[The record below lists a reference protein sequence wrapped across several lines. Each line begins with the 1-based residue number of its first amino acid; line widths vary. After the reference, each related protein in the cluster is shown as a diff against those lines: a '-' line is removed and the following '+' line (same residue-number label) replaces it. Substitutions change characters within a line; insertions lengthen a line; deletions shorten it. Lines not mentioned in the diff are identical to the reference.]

1 MEQNPTPTIEQLLAR
16 VNELI
21 SLPEVYLKISH
32 LMDDK
37 WSTVGDFA
45 EVIKFDPNLSAT
57 VLKVVNSAFY
67 GFSGQ
72 IDSIARA
79 VNLIGIGQL
88 HIMALSVS
96 AISALDAMEYPED
109 IVPLKTFWR
118 SSLFTG
124 VLSRQLA
131 LQSNKKNG
139 ERLFVT
145 GLLHEIGHLILYT
158 KFPDTARQA
167 IQLAQQQ
174 HMNIADA
181 EQQILGYHYGAIGA
195 KLMDKWHLP
204 DDFQNLTRFQ
214 PVPQD
219 ATEDKHEIALL
230 HIAHGYAH
238 KQFIETDIELEKLIH
253 PSAWDETQI
262 SPEYIESI
270 LDSTLSISA
279 DMESIILR

>member
-1 MEQNPTPTIEQLLAR
+1 MQQNSTPTIEQLLAR

-21 SLPEVYLKISH
+21 SLPEVYLKISQ

-37 WSTVGDFA
+37 SSTVGDFA

-96 AISALDAMEYPED
+96 AITALDAMKYPED

-118 SSLFTG
+118 SCLFTG

-131 LQSNKKNG
+131 LHENKKMVNDY
-139 ERLFVT
+139 L
-145 GLLHEIGHLILYT
+145 
-158 KFPDTARQA
+158 
-167 IQLAQQQ
+167 
-174 HMNIADA
+174 
-181 EQQILGYHYGAIGA
+181 
-195 KLMDKWHLP
+195 
-204 DDFQNLTRFQ
+204 
-214 PVPQD
+214 
-219 ATEDKHEIALL
+219 
-230 HIAHGYAH
+230 
-238 KQFIETDIELEKLIH
+238 
-253 PSAWDETQI
+253 
-262 SPEYIESI
+262 
-270 LDSTLSISA
+270 
-279 DMESIILR
+279 

>member
-1 MEQNPTPTIEQLLAR
+1 
-16 VNELI
+16 
-21 SLPEVYLKISH
+21 
-32 LMDDK
+32 MDDK
-37 WSTVGDFA
+37 SSTVGDFA

-96 AISALDAMEYPED
+96 AITALDAMKYPED

-118 SSLFTG
+118 SCLFTG

-131 LQSNKKNG
+131 LHENKKNG
-139 ERLFVT
+139 ERLFIT

-158 KFPDTARQA
+158 KFPDTARQT
-167 IQLAQQQ
+167 IQIAQDQNI
-174 HMNIADA
+174 NIAEA
-181 EQQILGYHYGAIGA
+181 EQQVLGYHYGSIGA
-195 KLMDKWHLP
+195 ELMDKWHLP
-204 DDFQNLTRFQ
+204 DDFQNLTRYQ
-214 PVPQD
+214 PSPQD
-219 ATEDKHEIALL
+219 ATQDKDEVALL

-238 KQFIETDIELEKLIH
+238 KQFIETDIELEDLIY
-253 PSAWDETQI
+253 PSAWEETKN
-262 SPEYIESI
+262 SPEHIEGI
-270 LDSTLSISA
+270 LDSALSISA

>member
-1 MEQNPTPTIEQLLAR
+1 MNQSFTPPIEHLLKQ

-21 SLPEVYLKISH
+21 SLPEVYLKISR

-45 EVIKFDPNLSAT
+45 EVIKYDPNLSVT

-96 AISALDAMEYPED
+96 AISALDAMTYPKD
-109 IVPLKTFWR
+109 IIPLKTFWR
-118 SSLFTG
+118 NCLFTG

-131 LQSNKKNG
+131 LISNIRNG

-145 GLLHEIGHLILYT
+145 GLLHEIGHLIIYT
-158 KFPDTARQA
+158 KFPDIARQT
-167 IQLAQQQ
+167 IQRAKDES
-174 HMNIADA
+174 ITSAEA
-181 EQQILGYHYGAIGA
+181 EQQILGYHYGDIGA
-195 KLMDKWHLP
+195 ELMAKWHLP
-204 DDFQNLTRFQ
+204 PDFQNLTRYQ
-214 PVPQD
+214 PFPEQ
-219 ATEDKHEIALL
+219 ATEDKLEVALL

-238 KQFIETDIELEKLIH
+238 KQFIKPDIELEDLIH
-253 PSAWDETQI
+253 PSVWENTQI
-262 SPEYIESI
+262 TPEYIESI
-270 LDSTLSISA
+270 LDTVQSISV
-279 DMESIILR
+279 DMERIILR

>member
-1 MEQNPTPTIEQLLAR
+1 MQPIPTPTIEQLLER

-37 WSTVGDFA
+37 LSNVDDFA

-88 HIMALSVS
+88 HIMTLSVS
-96 AISALDAMEYPED
+96 AISALDAMEYSED
-109 IVPLKTFWR
+109 IVPLKNFWR

-124 VLSRQLA
+124 VLSRQMA
-131 LQSNKKNG
+131 LQSSKQNG

-158 KFPDTARQA
+158 KLPDTARQA
-167 IQLAQQQ
+167 IQMAQDQ
-174 HMNIADA
+174 NISIVEA
-181 EQQILGYHYGAIGA
+181 EQQLLGYHYGAIGA
-195 KLMDKWHLP
+195 KLMDKWNLP
-204 DDFQNLTRFQ
+204 EDFQNLTRYQ
-214 PVPQD
+214 PSPQD
-219 ATEDKHEIALL
+219 ATQHKDEVALL

-238 KQFIETDIELEKLIH
+238 KQFIETDIELENLIH
-253 PSAWDETQI
+253 PSAWEETQI
-262 SPEYIESI
+262 SPQYIEGIIESA
-270 LDSTLSISA
+270 LSISA
-279 DMESIILR
+279 DMENIILR